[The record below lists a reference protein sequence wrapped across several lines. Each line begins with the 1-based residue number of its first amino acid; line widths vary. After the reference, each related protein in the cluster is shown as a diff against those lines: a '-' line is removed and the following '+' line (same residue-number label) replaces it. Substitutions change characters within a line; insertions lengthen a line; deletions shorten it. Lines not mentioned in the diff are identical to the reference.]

1 MMKTMKMTMTTKMMT
16 KRKKKKKL
24 ALKELAGI
32 LHRA

>member
-1 MMKTMKMTMTTKMMT
+1 MMKTMKMTTTTKMMT